1 MESSGLNPGTRIW
14 NVVGWVAL
22 LAIALGLRIALAI
35 HFPNVNHPD
44 EVYQSLEPAHKLAYG
59 YGVTTWEW
67 REGVRSWMLP
77 IVLSG
82 VMRGTGW
89 MGPGS
94 YGYLYGVIVFLSLA
108 SLSSVWFAYAWAK
121 RASGSEAAI
130 IAAGASAIF
139 FGLVYFAPKALYEV
153 VATDFLLPGLY
164 LGFYNDLGNEKKRL
178 FVAGIFLGI
187 AASLRIQLIPAV
199 AFAVVCFCY
208 RHWRQRIPAL
218 LAGLSLPILAWG
230 LVDKLTLSYPW
241 QSFVRYFQAN
251 VTEGR
256 SVSYG
261 TLPWYAYLEVV
272 AVLLGPVVLFLW
284 HGARRSP
291 FLAAVILIIIVSH
304 SLLSHKELRFIYPI
318 LPLGITLG
326 AIGFVESVA
335 KIKVQ
340 YKLPEFSKAVAV
352 AGLLIFVFSSALLAY
367 GFSSWWHVRSSQFAF
382 NRLSLDSTLCGVGLY
397 QVEWFYVGGYS
408 HLHRDVPIVLIFDSA
423 GLARTEDTFNALL
436 APVGIAGIP
445 SDFTRSD
452 CLNGVCVYRRA
463 GACTVPLPADTL
475 EVLLQANEDSR
486 FAETR
491 K

>member
-1 MESSGLNPGTRIW
+1 MQSSRPNRGTRIW
-14 NVVGWVAL
+14 NIVALVAL
-22 LAIALGLRIALAI
+22 LAIALGLRIGLAI

-44 EVYQSLEPAHKLAYG
+44 EVYQSLEPAHRLVYG

-67 REGVRSWMLP
+67 REGVRSWVFP

-82 VMRGTGW
+82 VMRATGW

-94 YGYLYGVIVFLSLA
+94 YGYLYGVIVVLSLA
-108 SLSSVWFAYAWAK
+108 SLSTVWFAYAWAK

-164 LGFYNDLGNEKKRL
+164 LGVYGDSVNEKKRL
-178 FVAGIFLGI
+178 FAAGFFLGI

-199 AFAVVCFCY
+199 AFSVIYFCY
-208 RHWRQRIPAL
+208 RHWRQRTPAL
-218 LAGLSLPILAWG
+218 IAGLSLPILAWG

-256 SVSYG
+256 SLSYG

-272 AVLLGPVVLFLW
+272 VILLGPVILFLW

-291 FLAAVILIIIVSH
+291 FLAIVAIIIIVSH

-335 KIKVQ
+335 KIKDQ
-340 YKLPEFSKAVAV
+340 FKLPEFSKAIVG
-352 AGLLIFVFSSALLAY
+352 AGLLFFLFSSALLAY
-367 GFSSWWHVRSSQFAF
+367 HFSSWWSIRSSQFAF

-397 QVEWFYVGGYS
+397 QVAWYDIGGYS
-408 HLHRDVPIVLIFDSA
+408 HLHRDVPIVLVFDSA
-423 GLARTEDTFNALL
+423 GLARTDNTFNAFV
-436 APVGIAGIP
+436 APVGIAGLP
-445 SDFTRSD
+445 SDFKKSD
-452 CLNGVCVYRRA
+452 CLNGICVYRRA
-463 GACTVPLPADTL
+463 GPCNAPLPQDTL
-475 EVLLQANEDSR
+475 GVLLQANEDR
-486 FAETR
+486 QFKETG